1 MPTDLERLVVQ
12 LSADINRYEKALNRA
27 QGLSNT
33 RMRSIERR
41 ASQMSKRVEA
51 AYASAGQKLA
61 LVFAGAASLRGAQNL
76 IDSSIRITN
85 SLKVAGLQG
94 QALKDVYNQLYAS
107 AQKNAAPV
115 EQLVELY
122 TRASLV
128 QKELGVSTQELLTF
142 TDHVSTALRVSGQ
155 SAEASRGALL
165 QLGQALST
173 NVVRAEEYNSL
184 QEGAVPILR
193 AVAAGLKEAGGSVG
207 TLTNLVKSGQVSSQ
221 AFFRAFEAG
230 APVLEDKVASAE
242 FTVSQRLTR
251 LQNVLIDAAGRFNES
266 AEAAD
271 TFGSAID
278 NLANFIQNV
287 DFDNLISGIQSAIDQ
302 MNAGIIAA
310 NNFADAIAHA
320 TGLENVGAA
329 ILGHR
334 PDGPLGGYSTKAV
347 QDRVNGAFG
356 AGAPQGTG
364 GLTPEAIVRSV
375 TAAQKSGRIEPVVIT
390 PSVKTVSL
398 SDYPIAPKG
407 TGSGGGKRSKRGG
420 GRGSSAFDREVEQ
433 IKERTAAL
441 NAETAAQ
448 ASVNPL
454 VDDYGFAVAK
464 AHATQEL
471 LNDAQRQGLAITP
484 ELKATVD
491 SLATGYANAE
501 VAANKLADSQNKARQ
516 NAEQMRDLGRDVLG
530 GFISDLRSGTSAADA
545 LSHALDKIVDKLLDS
560 ALDGLFGG
568 GSGGGF
574 LGGLFGGS
582 KGGGLLGGAIIPGI
596 LHSGGVAGPDG
607 YGHGR
612 SVSPALFAGAPRY
625 HSGGIA
631 GLKPGEIPAIL
642 QKGEV
647 VLPRG
652 MKTGQPAATSAHIT
666 VNVEGANGD
675 QHVISLVRQ
684 GVSQGLSTYDKQL
697 NGSFGARM
705 NRAQQ
710 RQI

>member
-41 ASQMSKRVEA
+41 AVQMSKRVEA

-61 LVFAGAASLRGAQNL
+61 LVFAGAASLRGAQSL
-76 IDSSIRITN
+76 IDSSIRIKN

-94 QALKDVYNQLYAS
+94 QALNDVYNQLYAS

-115 EQLVELY
+115 ETLVELY

-230 APVLEDKVASAE
+230 APILEDKVASAE
-242 FTVSQRLTR
+242 LTVSQRLTR

-266 AEAAD
+266 SKAAD
-271 TFGSAID
+271 TFGEAID
-278 NLANFIQNV
+278 GLANFIQNV

-302 MNAGIIAA
+302 MNAGIVAA

-320 TGLENVGAA
+320 TGLENIGDFFLNA
-329 ILGHR
+329 R
-334 PDGPLGGYSTKAV
+334 PNALGGYSTKAV
-347 QDRVNGAFG
+347 QDRINGAFG
-356 AGAPQGTG
+356 AGTPQGTG

-375 TAAQKSGRIEPVVIT
+375 TAAQKSGRIEPVVIA
-390 PSVKTVSL
+390 PSVKPVSL

-407 TGSGGGKRSKRGG
+407 AGSGGGKRSKRGG

-484 ELKATVD
+484 ELKTTID
-491 SLATGYANAE
+491 QLATGYANAE
-501 VAANKLADSQNKARQ
+501 VAANKLAESQDNARQ
-516 NAEQMRDLGRDVLG
+516 NAQEMRDLGKDVLG
-530 GFISDLRSGTSAADA
+530 GFISDLRSGTSAAEA

-560 ALDGLFGG
+560 ALDGLFNPK
-568 GSGGGF
+568 SVGGF
-574 LGGLFGGS
+574 LGGLFGG
-582 KGGGLLGGAIIPGI
+582 GGGLLGGAIIPGI
-596 LHSGGVAGPDG
+596 LHSGGVAGSDG

-612 SVSPALFAGAPRY
+612 SVSPSLFAGAPRY
-625 HSGGIA
+625 HSGGVA

-642 QKGEV
+642 QRGEV

-652 MKTGQPAATSAHIT
+652 MKSGQPATTSAHIT

-684 GVSQGLSTYDKQL
+684 GVSQGLNTYDKQL

-705 NRAQQ
+705 SRAQQ